1 MQNAKLK
8 MQNAKCKM
16 QNAKCRMQN
25 AECKIQNSFKK
36 NKVCEHFSVRRTRVK
51 RTHQNSANTKIV
63 NDEIIF
69 VPNEGTKA
77 QHSRPM

>member
-8 MQNAKCKM
+8 M
-16 QNAKCRMQN
+16 
-25 AECKIQNSFKK
+25 QNSFKK
-36 NKVCEHFSVRRTRVK
+36 NKVCEHFSVRRTRAK
-51 RTHQNSANTKIV
+51 RTHQNSTNPKIV

-77 QHSRPM
+77 QHTQTYVSISLSEVQCKIYR